1 MALVTLATVA
11 ALVIQVSLAD
21 LVILVTMITL
31 FWSSN
36 QFYRPEYITVLE
48 FFDHPPCG
56 MMTGM
61 PE

>member
-36 QFYRPEYITVLE
+36 QFYRPEYITVSGS
-48 FFDHPPCG
+48 FFFIIHV
-56 MMTGM
+56 
-61 PE
+61 